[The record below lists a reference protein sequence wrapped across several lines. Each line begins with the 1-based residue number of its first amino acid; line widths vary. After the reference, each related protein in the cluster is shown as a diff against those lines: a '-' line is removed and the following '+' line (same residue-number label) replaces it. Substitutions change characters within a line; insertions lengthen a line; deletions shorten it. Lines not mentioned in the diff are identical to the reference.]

1 MPLREKIWG
10 RVLQPDDIPVE
21 TEFEEQA
28 SKLNQGLKSCR
39 ALVSSYRTLLSSD
52 AANDDPLGDERHDL
66 DGPAVTET
74 D

>member
-1 MPLREKIWG
+1 
-10 RVLQPDDIPVE
+10 VE

-52 AANDDPLGDERHDL
+52 QTSKPRADEGL
-66 DGPAVTET
+66 DVDRSNVSETE
-74 D
+74 